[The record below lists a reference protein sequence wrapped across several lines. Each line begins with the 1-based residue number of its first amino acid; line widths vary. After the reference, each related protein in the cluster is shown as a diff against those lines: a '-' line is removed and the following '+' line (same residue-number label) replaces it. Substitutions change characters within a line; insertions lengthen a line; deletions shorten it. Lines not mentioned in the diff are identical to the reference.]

1 MRQQMEEEQWDLCR
15 LLDAALHGRPAEML
29 PPAEKY
35 GAILE
40 LADRHRVLP
49 LLYDVLAPKL
59 PEEDENRKRLEKRSA
74 ETVRQSYRLLF
85 LGKYVTGLL
94 REHGIETVLLKGSGT
109 AGLYP
114 VPELR
119 KSGDIDL
126 LVVDQKAGE
135 KAYEVLHEH
144 GFRKAPEQHA
154 HHHIVC
160 VGTEQIGIEIHVAL
174 AEPFDSKSVNEWLA
188 AHQAEFLAHCE
199 RTAVMGVE
207 FPVLQPAYHAF
218 YLLLHM
224 LQHFLRAGFG
234 LKLLCDWVVFW
245 EKGYGSGVEEHFCS
259 MAEECRV
266 MGFARLVTA
275 VCVKY
280 LGLSGEKVPLL
291 LCRFDWEAEAANLEA
306 FLTEILEAEEFGKS
320 SADRMVALRGT
331 GWRDYCREFH
341 HQMLLTYPGAGRYRI
356 LHPVLW
362 VMMFCGFAYRN
373 VKMRRVSGY
382 AVLKKARA
390 RGKLVE
396 EMKLFR

>member
-126 LVVDQKAGE
+126 LVADQKAGE

-188 AHQAEFLAHCE
+188 VHQAEFLAHCE

-245 EKGYGSGVEEHFCS
+245 EKGY
-259 MAEECRV
+259 
-266 MGFARLVTA
+266 
-275 VCVKY
+275 
-280 LGLSGEKVPLL
+280 LSLIHISEPT
-291 LCRFDWEAEAANLEA
+291 R
-306 FLTEILEAEEFGKS
+306 
-320 SADRMVALRGT
+320 
-331 GWRDYCREFH
+331 
-341 HQMLLTYPGAGRYRI
+341 P
-356 LHPVLW
+356 
-362 VMMFCGFAYRN
+362 
-373 VKMRRVSGY
+373 
-382 AVLKKARA
+382 
-390 RGKLVE
+390 
-396 EMKLFR
+396 

>member
-15 LLDAALHGRPAEML
+15 LLDAALHGRPAEIR
-29 PPAEKY
+29 PPAEKCS
-35 GAILE
+35 AVLE

-59 PEEDENRKRLEKRSA
+59 PEEDDNRKRLEKRSV

-85 LGKYVTGLL
+85 LGKYVTGLFA
-94 REHGIETVLLKGSGT
+94 EQGIRVVLLKGSGT

-126 LVVDQKAGE
+126 LVADQKAGE
-135 KAYEVLHEH
+135 KAYEVLLEH
-144 GFRKAPEQHA
+144 GFRKASEQHA

-160 VGTEQIGIEIHVAL
+160 VGAEQIGIEIHVAL
-174 AEPFDSKSVNEWLA
+174 AEPFDFKDVNEWLA
-188 AHQAEFLAHCE
+188 THQAEFLVHCE
-199 RTAVMGVE
+199 KTTVMGVE

-245 EKGYGSGVEEHFCS
+245 EKEYDSGVQERFCC
-259 MAEECRV
+259 MAEECRM

-280 LGLSGEKVPLL
+280 LGLSEEKVSLL
-291 LCRFDWEAEAANLEA
+291 LCKFDWKAEAANLEA
-306 FLTEILEAEEFGKS
+306 FLSEILEAEEFGKS

-331 GWRDYCREFH
+331 GWRDFCREFH
-341 HQMLLTYPGAGRYRI
+341 HQTLLTYPGAGRYRI

-362 VMMFCGFAYRN
+362 VMMFCGFVYRN

-382 AVLKKARA
+382 AVLKKAKA

>member
-35 GAILE
+35 
-40 LADRHRVLP
+40 
-49 LLYDVLAPKL
+49 VLAPKL

-126 LVVDQKAGE
+126 LVADQKAGE

-188 AHQAEFLAHCE
+188 VHQAEFLAHCE
-199 RTAVMGVE
+199 RTA
-207 FPVLQPAYHAF
+207 AF
-218 YLLLHM
+218 SRHRLKTGAVGGT
-224 LQHFLRAGFG
+224 AG
-234 LKLLCDWVVFW
+234 C
-245 EKGYGSGVEEHFCS
+245 
-259 MAEECRV
+259 
-266 MGFARLVTA
+266 
-275 VCVKY
+275 
-280 LGLSGEKVPLL
+280 
-291 LCRFDWEAEAANLEA
+291 AAA
-306 FLTEILEAEEFGKS
+306 
-320 SADRMVALRGT
+320 
-331 GWRDYCREFH
+331 
-341 HQMLLTYPGAGRYRI
+341 P
-356 LHPVLW
+356 
-362 VMMFCGFAYRN
+362 
-373 VKMRRVSGY
+373 
-382 AVLKKARA
+382 
-390 RGKLVE
+390 
-396 EMKLFR
+396 

>member
-1 MRQQMEEEQWDLCR
+1 MRLQMEEEQWDLCR
-15 LLDAALHGRPAEML
+15 LLDAALHSRPAEML

-35 GAILE
+35 GAFLE

-59 PEEDENRKRLEKRSA
+59 PEEDENRKRLEKKSA

-94 REHGIETVLLKGSGT
+94 QEHGIETVLLKGSGT

-126 LVVDQKAGE
+126 LVADQKAGE

-144 GFRKAPEQHA
+144 GFRKALEQHA

-245 EKGYGSGVEEHFCS
+245 EKGYGSGVEERFCS

-280 LGLSGEKVPLL
+280 LGLSGEKCP
-291 LCRFDWEAEAANLEA
+291 CCCAD
-306 FLTEILEAEEFGKS
+306 LT
-320 SADRMVALRGT
+320 
-331 GWRDYCREFH
+331 
-341 HQMLLTYPGAGRYRI
+341 GRR
-356 LHPVLW
+356 
-362 VMMFCGFAYRN
+362 
-373 VKMRRVSGY
+373 
-382 AVLKKARA
+382 
-390 RGKLVE
+390 KLQIW
-396 EMKLFR
+396 KHS

>member
-35 GAILE
+35 EAILE

-126 LVVDQKAGE
+126 LVADQKAGE

-144 GFRKAPEQHA
+144 GFRKASEQHA
-154 HHHIVC
+154 HHH
-160 VGTEQIGIEIHVAL
+160 
-174 AEPFDSKSVNEWLA
+174 
-188 AHQAEFLAHCE
+188 
-199 RTAVMGVE
+199 R
-207 FPVLQPAYHAF
+207 
-218 YLLLHM
+218 
-224 LQHFLRAGFG
+224 LRWHRA
-234 LKLLCDWVVFW
+234 DWNRN
-245 EKGYGSGVEEHFCS
+245 SRC
-259 MAEECRV
+259 
-266 MGFARLVTA
+266 
-275 VCVKY
+275 
-280 LGLSGEKVPLL
+280 
-291 LCRFDWEAEAANLEA
+291 
-306 FLTEILEAEEFGKS
+306 
-320 SADRMVALRGT
+320 
-331 GWRDYCREFH
+331 
-341 HQMLLTYPGAGRYRI
+341 AGRAVR
-356 LHPVLW
+356 LQKRQRV
-362 VMMFCGFAYRN
+362 A
-373 VKMRRVSGY
+373 RRTSGGISG
-382 AVLKKARA
+382 AL
-390 RGKLVE
+390 
-396 EMKLFR
+396 